1 MSSAPDRVRQ
11 LERDLRAA
19 ARAFDDLPV
28 AGDAWQQNQQ
38 RLAAD
43 RGRRSRALL
52 VVAAALVLVVA
63 VGALVLSGGNG
74 GRQTMPGN
82 GGDPF
87 GDSVVLGPPVDVETV
102 TVNGE
107 QMTHQAVLS
116 DQTGKGPSLCDR
128 YGTDAGG
135 SGGCS
140 SRDPSADDPDV
151 AFDWLTATTGGGDI
165 RGVLAGVDSRVMKVQ
180 IWMDNGDMVPAILKP
195 GTWEGTKLFA
205 LTVPSDGPH
214 PQLLVAFADATG
226 RVLQSVDLAD
236 RLGTGWLPPGGKHCA
251 GSAAGTWPQPGSGD
265 PGGVSV
271 ALWSSS
277 AEVTV
282 VAGSDTVGTT
292 CLGLRSG
299 ALAGSVSL
307 GGHLV
312 VVAGPGVVTVELRT
326 TSGATVPGSSRKVAP
341 TTRSPFQVADLP
353 EPPSGGVGYRIVALD
368 VTGQVVDRTDYSTVA
383 D

>member
-1 MSSAPDRVRQ
+1 MSSSPDRVLQ

-43 RGRRSRALL
+43 RGRRGRTLL
-52 VVAAALVLVVA
+52 AVAAALVLVVA

-74 GRQTMPGN
+74 GKQTLPGS

-87 GDSVVLGPPVDVETV
+87 GDSVVLGPPVDVETGTIDGV
-102 TVNGE
+102 ET
-107 QMTHQAVLS
+107 THQAVLS

-128 YGTDAGG
+128 YVTATNEVGSCTSREPDA
-135 SGGCS
+135 
-140 SRDPSADDPDV
+140 DKAAV
-151 AFDWLTATTGGGDI
+151 AFDWLTGTSGSGGI

-205 LTVPSDGPH
+205 ITVPSDGPR

-226 RVLQSVDLAD
+226 RVLQSVDLGD
-236 RLGTGWLPPGGKHCA
+236 RFGNEWLPQGGKTCA
-251 GSAAGTWPQPGSGD
+251 GTATGTWPQPGSGD
-265 PGGVSV
+265 TGGVS
-271 ALWSSS
+271 AELWSSS
-277 AEVTV
+277 AKVTV
-282 VAGSDTVGTT
+282 TGSDTVGST
-292 CLGLRSG
+292 CLDLGPG

-312 VVAGPGVVTVELRT
+312 VVAGPGVVTVELRSM
-326 TSGATVPGSSRKVAP
+326 SGATVPGSSRKVAP
-341 TTRSPFQVADLP
+341 TTSSPFQVADLP
-353 EPPSGGVGYRIVALD
+353 QPPSDRAGYRIVALD
-368 VTGQVVDRTDYSTVA
+368 VTGQVVDRADYSTVA
-383 D
+383 N